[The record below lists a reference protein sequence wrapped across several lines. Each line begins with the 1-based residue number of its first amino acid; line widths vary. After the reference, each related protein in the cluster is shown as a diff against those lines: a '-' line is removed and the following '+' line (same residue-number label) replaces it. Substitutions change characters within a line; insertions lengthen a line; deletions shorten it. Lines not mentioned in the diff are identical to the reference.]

1 MTKKQI
7 EKISEKLGWDCIFN
21 EYAKNDKHINLTK
34 HSPEGQELLLD
45 ERYNSL
51 EEIPH
56 LIKEA
61 WCNYDPSYEA
71 YIWLDSN
78 GHGKNGAPHDMGK
91 VYNDMVWCESEIE
104 TLADAFE
111 KGNVTIATI
120 GTENV

>member
-1 MTKKQI
+1 MKKKQI

-21 EYAKNDKHINLTK
+21 EYSKNDKHINLTK
-34 HSPEGQELLLD
+34 HSPKGQELSLE

-61 WCNYDPSYEA
+61 WDNYDPSYEA

-78 GHGKNGAPHDMGK
+78 GHGKNGAPHDMGE

-104 TLADAFE
+104 TLADALIE
-111 KGNVTIATI
+111 L
-120 GTENV
+120 